1 MNPEPEPAPADRS
14 WMRRLAAEPLV
25 HFLLIGALLFAGLS
39 VVKSLQRAEIR
50 IEASDLDQLAVY
62 WEAQMQRRPNK
73 AELAGIISDRIN
85 EELLAREAMRLG
97 LGKDDMIIRRR
108 LAQKMAFAAEDLD
121 AAAQPDE
128 TTLRAYYAK
137 TAARYAGAPRVS
149 FHQVFYSGDRP
160 NGGAAQAAALALD
173 KAEDDKRE
181 PSGDPFLFPLTYD
194 DVAARDL
201 TRDYGPGFVRLLE
214 TAPVGQW
221 AGPVLS
227 PYGWHIVKVSARRQP
242 PATTFESVRDQ
253 VREAYLVEHRAAAN
267 AAFLRDLRKRYR
279 VVIAGAP
286 AE

>member
-1 MNPEPEPAPADRS
+1 
-14 WMRRLAAEPLV
+14 MRRLAAEPLV
-25 HFLLIGALLFAGLS
+25 HFLLIGALLFAGLG
-39 VVKSLQRAEIR
+39 VVKSWQRPVVR
-50 IEASDLDQLAVY
+50 IEAGDLDQLAVY
-62 WEAQMQRRPNK
+62 WEAQMQRRPDK

-85 EELLAREAMRLG
+85 EELMAREAMRLG

-121 AAAQPDE
+121 AVAQPDE
-128 TTLRAYYAK
+128 ATLRAYYAR

-160 NGGAAQAAALALD
+160 NGGAARAATLALD

-201 TRDYGPGFVRLLE
+201 TRDYGPGFVHLLE
-214 TAPVGQW
+214 TATVGQW

-253 VREAYLVEHRAAAN
+253 VREAYLVERRAQAN

-286 AE
+286 EP